1 MQGFNMGRYVPPDQ
15 EGVVSGN
22 KLNKKHALGARA
34 AKLASEGILTVR
46 FEMPFAVWCS
56 SCPQPTLIG
65 QGVRFNAEKKKVG
78 QYYSTPVFS
87 FRMRHAACGGAIE
100 IRTDPQ
106 HTTYAVVAGAKKR
119 DTGDADAESLVKSGE
134 FAIVTDRER
143 RDQRESAFANL
154 EKTIADRE
162 QLALAKV
169 RIEELQDASAR
180 GWDDPYAQN
189 QRLRKA
195 FRAGRKG
202 REKDAAVAE
211 DLKDRMSL
219 GIDLLPG
226 TEEDARRAAL
236 VDFGG
241 DGLGASP
248 VDRALARPLFDD
260 APSKGKAPAGHTAD
274 KPKGMLKAEVAA
286 AKTRDNLASLVAS
299 NTRVARDPFLGF
311 GSKDTPKGPPKIL
324 GIKRKL
330 PGATPPKSPEPP
342 EPSEPS
348 EDQKTKGSLASGLV
362 GYTSESD

>member
-1 MQGFNMGRYVPPDQ
+1 MGRYVPPDQ

-22 KLNKKHALGARA
+22 QANKKHALGARA

-46 FEMPFAVWCS
+46 FEMPFAVWCG
-56 SCPQPTLIG
+56 SCPQPMLIG

-78 QYYSTPVFS
+78 QYYSTPVYS

-106 HTTYAVVAGAKKR
+106 HTTYAVVAGGKKR
-119 DTGDADAESLVKSGE
+119 DTGVEADAESLVKSGE
-134 FAIVTDRER
+134 FAIVTNRER

-169 RIEELQDASAR
+169 RVEELQDASAR

-189 QRLRKA
+189 QRLRRA

-202 REKDAAVAE
+202 REKDAAAAE

-241 DGLGASP
+241 DLGASP
-248 VDRALARPLFDD
+248 VEQALARPLFDD
-260 APSKGKAPAGHTAD
+260 ATSKGKAPARNAVD
-274 KPKGMLKAEVAA
+274 KPKGMLKADVAA

-311 GSKDTPKGPPKIL
+311 GSKDTPKAPPKIL

-330 PGATPPKSPEPP
+330 PVVTPPKSPEPP
-342 EPSEPS
+342 EPSGPV
-348 EDQKTKGSLASGLV
+348 EDQKTKGSVAPGLV
-362 GYTSESD
+362 GYDSESD